1 MPYIGKKPADIIA
14 TAVDTTTGTFS
25 GDIDVDGTTN
35 LDVVDIDGAVNVA
48 ADVTIASTNKIIFND
63 ASQFIQGASATV
75 LDIAATDTI
84 ELTATN
90 IAVVGTMGATGKIT
104 ADAGLDIDNINIDGT
119 TIALSSGDLTLD
131 VSGDIMLDSDSG
143 YVLFKDG
150 GTEHARIFQ
159 NNSGDV
165 NIGSQIS
172 DKDMK
177 FTGNDGG
184 VAITALTLDMSNAG
198 QAIFNK
204 GASFADHVY
213 LADNAKLTLGGGDDG
228 TLYSDGTNIIQTAT
242 GELTLDV
249 AGDII
254 LDADTGVWRF
264 KDAGTTIFQVSRDGD
279 SYCGL
284 YSGVSDMDM
293 RFQGNDGGSTVT
305 ALTLDMSDAGTAVFN
320 NRIRAAL
327 ASDGSPSYSFGD
339 DTHTG
344 MFSPDNDTIAFS
356 TGGSEK
362 MRITS
367 AGNVGIGTTSPAS
380 ITGASGPI
388 LDMAGSNPEIV
399 FHDTGGTANSMSM
412 YYLNDLL
419 VWYGGGSENMRLDNS
434 SNLTVAGALSKGS
447 GSFKIDH
454 PLPAKTETHNL
465 VHSFIEGPQADL
477 IYRGKVVLVDGSATV
492 NIDTV
497 SGMTEGTFVLLNTNT
512 QCFTSNESGWTA
524 VKGSVSGN
532 TLTITS
538 QESCTDTISWMV
550 VGERHDQH
558 MLDTAWTDENGKVIV
573 EPLKE

>member
-25 GDIDVDGTTN
+25 GDIDVDGITN